1 MIVRV
6 PVVTLHHHLIAQI
19 IGSLSD
25 VFTRG
30 AHADKSIEHAFK
42 SHPKWGAR
50 DRKLFAESVYDIVRW
65 WRWHWHRA
73 GLPDAECMQ
82 KEAITEDRL
91 WRVWAAYWI
100 TKGEEPAPFAE
111 CRAVSKASVHEQQI
125 RKIPAAVQAS
135 IPDWLYER
143 CAREIGTGWPEMLE
157 ALNKPAPVDLRVN
170 TLKIATRDLQA
181 ALSKED
187 VEAGP
192 VRGQPEAIRL
202 RMRRN
207 VFATQAFKAGLFELQ
222 DAASQRVAPFLEVA
236 PGMRVVDACAGA
248 GGKTL
253 HIAAL
258 MKNKGRIIALDIH
271 EWKLAEL
278 RRRARR
284 NGVGII
290 EPRLIEGAKTI
301 KRLAITADRVLLDVP
316 CSGLGVLRRNPDT
329 KWKLSP
335 EELERLHVIQHDILR
350 SHSRMVKP
358 GGKLVYATCSI
369 LPSENEEQVSAFL
382 REHGD
387 EWKLEA
393 ELKLRPGENDG
404 DGFYAARLIRLPK
417 VKPST
422 ANEALESDVE

>member
-1 MIVRV
+1 MIV
-6 PVVTLHHHLIAQI
+6 PAPIVTLHYHLIAQI
-19 IGSLSD
+19 IGSLAD
-25 VFTRG
+25 VFIRG

-65 WRWHWHRA
+65 WRWQWHLA
-73 GLPDAECMQ
+73 GLPDDECM
-82 KEAITEDRL
+82 ESNAITEDRL
-91 WRVWAAYWI
+91 WRVWGAYWI
-100 TKGEEPAPFAE
+100 AKGEEPAQFAE
-111 CRAVSKASVHEQQI
+111 CRAVSKASVHDQQVT
-125 RKIPAAVQAS
+125 KVSAAVRAS
-135 IPDWLYER
+135 IPDWLHER
-143 CAREIGTGWPEMLE
+143 CANEIGAEWPAYLE

-192 VRGQPEAIRL
+192 VRGQPDAIRL

-253 HIAAL
+253 HMAAL
-258 MKNKGRIIALDIH
+258 MNDKGRIIALDIH

-290 EPRLIEGAKTI
+290 EPRIIEGAKTI

-335 EELERLHVIQHDILR
+335 EEIDRLHVIQHDILR

-382 REHGD
+382 SEHGD

-393 ELKLRPGENDG
+393 EMKLRPGENDG
-404 DGFYAARLIRLPK
+404 DGFYAARLVRLQK
-417 VKPST
+417 ERSAKT
-422 ANEALESDVE
+422 NEVTEPDVG